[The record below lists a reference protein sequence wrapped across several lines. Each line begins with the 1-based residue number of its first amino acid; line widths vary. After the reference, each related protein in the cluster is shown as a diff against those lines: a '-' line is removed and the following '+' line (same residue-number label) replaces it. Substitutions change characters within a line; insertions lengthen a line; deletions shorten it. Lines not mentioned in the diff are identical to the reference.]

1 MSTTARA
8 QTEKRARDRIALAL
22 TVQALAI
29 VGGLCVVLL
38 PVHSRLQWL
47 TRERITSQ
55 NVAESHRL
63 VVAADRVSRELD
75 TSEPAW
81 QDAIQSILAT
91 TLFPA
96 QARTF
101 IFTGDGRIIANT
113 GPLTHAD
120 ARLIDTSITLD
131 GRTQRI
137 KDAQP
142 DATLI
147 GTAEDGA
154 WLFVHRLPNRGML
167 AVKQD
172 ADRLASALDQTSRML
187 LGWTLAGLVIMMT
200 LGGLFVHRIVRRQQ
214 RSLEARNND
223 LAITLDKRLSQ
234 GLSAR
239 TALILGLAKL
249 ADFRDTDTG
258 SHLERIC
265 AYCEVLARQL
275 KPSHREIND
284 TWIAHL
290 LPAASLHDIGKVG
303 VPDAVLL
310 KAGKLTPTERKLVE
324 RHTYMGA
331 DTLIAIRAEM
341 GDDELL
347 DLAIQIALC
356 HHERWD
362 GSGYPL
368 GIHGDQIPLSARI
381 VALADVYDALTSRR
395 VYKLALTHE
404 KATDI
409 IREMSGTHF
418 DPQIVNAFL
427 ASRDEFDRIRNKMQP
442 FGDLV
447 EAAHAKAA

>member
-1 MSTTARA
+1 MSAASRA
-8 QTEKRARDRIALAL
+8 QTAKRSRNRLAIVL

-29 VGGLCVVLL
+29 LGGLSVVLL

-47 TRERITSQ
+47 TRERIASQ

-63 VVAADRVSRELD
+63 IVAADRVSQDID

-81 QDAIQSILAT
+81 QEAIQSILT
-91 TLFPA
+91 TTSFPA
-96 QARTF
+96 QARIF
-101 IFTGDGRIIANT
+101 IFTSDGRIIGNT
-113 GPLTHAD
+113 GSLTHAD
-120 ARLIDTSITLD
+120 ARLLEGSITLE
-131 GRTQRI
+131 GLTQRI

-142 DATLI
+142 HATLI
-147 GTAEDGA
+147 GTDEAGD
-154 WLFVHRLPNRGML
+154 WLFIHRLPNNGLL
-167 AVKQD
+167 AVKQESQFLY
-172 ADRLASALDQTSRML
+172 AALNQTSRMM
-187 LGWTLAGLVIMMT
+187 LGWSLAGLVIMMT
-200 LGGLFVHRIVRRQQ
+200 LGGLFVHCVVLREH
-214 RSLEARNND
+214 RSLEARNED
-223 LAITLDKRLSQ
+223 LAVTLNKRLAQ

-249 ADFRDTDTG
+249 ADYRDTDTG

-265 AYCEVLARQL
+265 AYCEVLAHQL
-275 KPSHREIND
+275 KARHREIND

-310 KAGKLTPTERKLVE
+310 KAGKLTLAERKLVE

-341 GDDELL
+341 GDDELI

-404 KATDI
+404 KACDL
-409 IREMSGTHF
+409 IRTMSGTHF
-418 DPQIVNAFL
+418 DPEIVGAFL
-427 ASRDEFDRIRNKMQP
+427 ASHDEFDRIRNRMQP